1 MVVGGG
7 RVKLNK
13 ILLTFNP
20 GMMLRFISSQ
30 GKSMIVMFVP
40 LVKKTLNDN
49 THAFCFVSS
58 RSASPLN
65 I

>member
-13 ILLTFNP
+13 ILLTFNQ

-40 LVKKTLNDN
+40 LVKK
-49 THAFCFVSS
+49 H
-58 RSASPLN
+58 
-65 I
+65 